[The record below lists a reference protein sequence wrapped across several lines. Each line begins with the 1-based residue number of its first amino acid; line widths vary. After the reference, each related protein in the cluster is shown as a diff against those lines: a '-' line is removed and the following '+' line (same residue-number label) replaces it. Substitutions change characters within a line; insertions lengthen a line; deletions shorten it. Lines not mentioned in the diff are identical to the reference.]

1 MSDIKSY
8 FAKNQATAHEN
19 FLHANGGAASGAAS
33 GAGGAAKGAGGAA
46 KGSAANADLIGQAIK
61 LAGDITVGV
70 YSSKQQV
77 QLQKDL
83 AKLSGEQ
90 QQRLAEELGKANTQ
104 AEKLRIL
111 QNAQNQA
118 KNREITLIVVGS
130 LVGIAGIVLTVVLL
144 RKRK

>member
-19 FLHANGGAASGAAS
+19 FLHSNGGSSGGGS
-33 GAGGAAKGAGGAA
+33 GVSG
-46 KGSAANADLIGQAIK
+46 DLISQAVK

-70 YSSKQQV
+70 YSTNKQV

-83 AKLSGEQ
+83 AKLSGAQ
-90 QQRLAEELGKANTQ
+90 QQRLAEELGKANTK

-111 QNAQNQA
+111 QNAQNQG

-130 LVGIAGIVLTVVLL
+130 LVGIAGIILTVVLL

>member
-19 FLHANGGAASGAAS
+19 FLHANGAAAAA
-33 GAGGAAKGAGGAA
+33 GAGKAA
-46 KGSAANADLIGQAIK
+46 GSAAGNADLIGQAIK

-77 QLQKDL
+77 KLQKDL

>member
-8 FAKNQATAHEN
+8 FAKNQQTAHEN
-19 FLHANGGAASGAAS
+19 FLDAKGGASAD
-33 GAGGAAKGAGGAA
+33 AAKGAGGAA
-46 KGSAANADLIGQAIK
+46 KGAGSADLIGQAIK
-61 LAGDITVGV
+61 LAGDITVGI
-70 YSSKQQV
+70 YSTNQQV
-77 QLQKDL
+77 KLQKDL
-83 AKLSGEQ
+83 ASLSGAQ

>member
-19 FLHANGGAASGAAS
+19 FLHSDGVAKAAGD
-33 GAGGAAKGAGGAA
+33 AAKGAGKAA
-46 KGSAANADLIGQAIK
+46 SNADLIGQAVK
-61 LAGDITVGV
+61 LAGDITVGI
-70 YSSKQQV
+70 YSTNQQI

-83 AKLSGEQ
+83 AKLSGAQ
-90 QQRLAEELGKANTQ
+90 QQRLAEELGKANTK

>member
-19 FLHANGGAASGAAS
+19 FLHANGGAAA
-33 GAGGAAKGAGGAA
+33 GAAKGAGSAA
-46 KGSAANADLIGQAIK
+46 KGAASADLIGQAVK
-61 LAGDITVGV
+61 LAADITVGV

-77 QLQKDL
+77 KLQKDL

>member
-19 FLHANGGAASGAAS
+19 FLHANGGTAA
-33 GAGGAAKGAGGAA
+33 GAAKSAGKAA
-46 KGSAANADLIGQAIK
+46 GNADLIGQAIK
-61 LAGDITVGV
+61 LAGDITVGI
-70 YSSKQQV
+70 YSTNQQV

-83 AKLSGEQ
+83 AKLSGAQ

-130 LVGIAGIVLTVVLL
+130 LVGIAGIVLTVILL

>member
-19 FLHANGGAASGAAS
+19 FLHSNGGSSG
-33 GAGGAAKGAGGAA
+33 G
-46 KGSAANADLIGQAIK
+46 GSADLSGKAIK

-70 YSSKQQV
+70 YSTNKQV

-83 AKLSGEQ
+83 AKLSGAQ
-90 QQRLAEELGKANTQ
+90 QQRLAEELGKANTK

-111 QNAQNQA
+111 QNAQNQG

-130 LVGIAGIVLTVVLL
+130 LVGIAGIILTVVLL

>member
-19 FLHANGGAASGAAS
+19 FLHSNGGSSG
-33 GAGGAAKGAGGAA
+33 GG
-46 KGSAANADLIGQAIK
+46 SADLIGQAIK

-70 YSSKQQV
+70 YSTNKQV

-83 AKLSGEQ
+83 AKLSGAQ
-90 QQRLAEELGKANTQ
+90 QQRLAEELGKANTK

-111 QNAQNQA
+111 QNAQNQG

-130 LVGIAGIVLTVVLL
+130 LVGIAGIILTVVLL

>member
-19 FLHANGGAASGAAS
+19 FLHIDGADAAKA
-33 GAGGAAKGAGGAA
+33 AGDAAKGAGKAA
-46 KGSAANADLIGQAIK
+46 SNADLIGQAIK

-70 YSSKQQV
+70 YSTNQQV

-83 AKLSGEQ
+83 AKLSGAQ
-90 QQRLAEELGKANTQ
+90 QQRLAEELGKANTK